1 MPITKSV
8 ARRSTSRTY
17 VGLGSRGARAPAWR
31 AGLFVGWPSSA
42 GRRLLAARDDH
53 ELRLAK
59 HERKPTLMSELS
71 QARRAYRRACAAYEL
86 ALRVSAPF
94 GHVLCEVGLLA
105 RDEAEAVLR
114 AACWAQVH
122 ASPQW
127 QDRARGPALAFV
139 GASLGVMSRL
149 APGR

>member
-1 MPITKSV
+1 LIDQ
-8 ARRSTSRTY
+8 
-17 VGLGSRGARAPAWR
+17 VGVDGVHEAGADLADGRA
-31 AGLFVGWPSSA
+31 
-42 GRRLLAARDDH
+42 
-53 ELRLAK
+53 
-59 HERKPTLMSELS
+59 
-71 QARRAYRRACAAYEL
+71 QL

-94 GHVLCEVGLLA
+94 GHVHCEVELLA